1 MQTTETSEGGRI
13 FFDNRGGGILIM
25 RNIMTFVGGSEIKGV
40 GMNEHRQYC
49 CRDSPTLQLA
59 HIFGIF
65 LHRVTFPHRNQRMSK
80 ANKKHTLSPTA
91 SEKKTS
97 DGVDLKRIESREED
111 AALIRRAL
119 KGDQKAFKRLRLKYY
134 DAIYSVIYRM
144 IRDKEEVSDLTQEA
158 FIKAFTSLASFNEE
172 YAFSTWLFKIATNN
186 SIDYIR
192 RKKLQTFSIDKPIES
207 KDSDYTFEIPDST
220 YEADT
225 LLISNQ
231 RKKFLD
237 DAISSLPPRYRQ
249 VIILRHVEEK
259 EYQEIAEL
267 LKLPLGTVKAHIFR
281 ARELLYKKLRDKMR
295 NY

>member
-1 MQTTETSEGGRI
+1 
-13 FFDNRGGGILIM
+13 
-25 RNIMTFVGGSEIKGV
+25 
-40 GMNEHRQYC
+40 
-49 CRDSPTLQLA
+49 
-59 HIFGIF
+59 
-65 LHRVTFPHRNQRMSK
+65 MST
-80 ANKKHTLSPTA
+80 ARKKHTSPPPA
-91 SEKKTS
+91 AAPKTP
-97 DGVDLKRIESREED
+97 DDIDPKRAESRDED
-111 AALIRRAL
+111 AALIKRAL
-119 KGDQKAFKRLRLKYY
+119 KGDQRAFRRLRLKYY
-134 DAIYSVIYRM
+134 DAIYNAIFRM
-144 IRDKEEVSDLTQEA
+144 IRDKEEVTDLTQEA
-158 FIKAFTSLASFNEE
+158 FIKAFTSLASFNDE

-225 LLISNQ
+225 ELIQGQ
-231 RKKFLD
+231 RKKLLD
-237 DAISSLPPRYRQ
+237 DAIASLPPRYRQ

-259 EYQEIAEL
+259 EYQEIAVM

>member
-1 MQTTETSEGGRI
+1 
-13 FFDNRGGGILIM
+13 
-25 RNIMTFVGGSEIKGV
+25 
-40 GMNEHRQYC
+40 
-49 CRDSPTLQLA
+49 
-59 HIFGIF
+59 
-65 LHRVTFPHRNQRMSK
+65 MSK
-80 ANKKHTLSPTA
+80 EKKKHTSVPAVSDPKSLESP
-91 SEKKTS
+91 
-97 DGVDLKRIESREED
+97 DPKRNESREED
-111 AALIRRAL
+111 AALIKRAL
-119 KGDQKAFKRLRLKYY
+119 KGDEKAFRRLRMKYY
-134 DAIYSVIYRM
+134 DAIYNAIYRM
-144 IRDKEEVSDLTQEA
+144 IHDKEEVSDLTQEA

-186 SIDYIR
+186 CIDYIR

-225 LLISNQ
+225 ELIANQ

-237 DAISSLPPRYRQ
+237 DAIASLPPRYRQ
-249 VIILRHVEEK
+249 VIVLRHVEEK
-259 EYQEIAEL
+259 EYQEIAKL